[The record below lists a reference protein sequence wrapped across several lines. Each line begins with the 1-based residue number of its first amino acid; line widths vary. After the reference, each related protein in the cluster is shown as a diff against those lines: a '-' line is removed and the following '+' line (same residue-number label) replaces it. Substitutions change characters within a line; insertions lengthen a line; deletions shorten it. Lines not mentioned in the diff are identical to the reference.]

1 MSLKFPND
9 KQQKTI
15 CCNFSRN
22 LNFERCCYLTE
33 DRIHL
38 TACIFAYALLGWM
51 NIIEKMRTS
60 WVIKNLSRKGLIV
73 IIDYFVMQN
82 NVNVMQEKLFY
93 IGTSETIVL

>member
-1 MSLKFPND
+1 
-9 KQQKTI
+9 
-15 CCNFSRN
+15 
-22 LNFERCCYLTE
+22 
-33 DRIHL
+33 
-38 TACIFAYALLGWM
+38 
-51 NIIEKMRTS
+51 MRTS